1 MEMKFSKKN
10 LAVSLMTLIAIVA
23 IMFRA
28 QFLSA
33 DVTAEEN

>member
-10 LAVSLMTLIAIVA
+10 LAVSVDDSYCNSCNYV
-23 IMFRA
+23 RA